1 MNAPT
6 QKNAVI
12 IRRARKEDAAA
23 IADLAGQL
31 GYPST
36 REQVERRLERV
47 LPDAAHAVFVAQAPG
62 GKMAGWMH
70 VFGYH
75 VLEADPR
82 AEVAGLVVDAAQR
95 GGGVGRLLMQQ
106 AEQWAREKGYTAVN
120 LRSNIVRHEAHA
132 FYQRIGYEMPKT
144 QHVFRKDV

>member
-1 MNAPT
+1 MNAPA
-6 QKNAVI
+6 QKNSTV
-12 IRRARKEDAAA
+12 IRRARNEDAAA

-36 REQVERRLERV
+36 KEQIERRLERV
-47 LPDAAHAVFVAQAPG
+47 LPDPAHALFVAEMQG
-62 GKMAGWMH
+62 GKIGGWLH

-75 VLEADPR
+75 VLESDPR

-95 GGGVGRLLMQQ
+95 GGGIGRLLMKQ
-106 AEQWAREKGYTAVN
+106 AEQWARENGYASVN

-132 FYQRIGYEMPKT
+132 FYQRIGYKIPKT
-144 QHVFRKDV
+144 QHVFRKDL